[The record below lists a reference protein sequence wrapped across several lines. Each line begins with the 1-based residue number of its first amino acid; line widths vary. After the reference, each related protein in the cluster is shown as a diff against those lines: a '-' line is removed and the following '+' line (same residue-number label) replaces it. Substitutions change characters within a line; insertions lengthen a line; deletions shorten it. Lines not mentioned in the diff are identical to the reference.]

1 MWNVRNALDA
11 EGFGEVKIV
20 ASGGFD
26 APRIFAFEEDGVP
39 VDAYGVGSALLDG
52 RFDFTADIVQVNG
65 KARVESGARGAPQP
79 TDGASEVMAGV

>member
-1 MWNVRNALDA
+1 M
-11 EGFGEVKIV
+11 KIV

-52 RFDFTADIVQVNG
+52 RFDFTADVVQVNG
-65 KARVESGARGAPQP
+65 KAESKAGRALRANPKMERVK
-79 TDGASEVMAGV
+79 